1 VSVDDK
7 IQSAVAAL
15 YDAALDETLWPQ
27 AMGQIVDITESHA
40 ATFCVIDGSER
51 PRLPVFTTFNFEKR
65 FIDEYLES
73 MVLHDPT
80 VQYIVA
86 HPDRKIIHDAE
97 FITEREKTRHFYYDW
112 HGRFSDTRHRLAGMV
127 SPAPK
132 VQSGVTLHRTRKV
145 GDFET
150 AHIDRFRFIYR
161 HIERAVRVGF
171 QLGTMGTMQRMSLEL
186 LDDNPL
192 SIFVLDAKGY
202 VLLANRAARALADS
216 DEGLVL
222 NSEGLSLTLREDDTR
237 LQSLIARAATAR
249 MPDRV
254 ASGGA
259 MQALRKSGRR
269 PFSILVSPLSRT
281 SLSMTT
287 MHPSVCVIV
296 ADPDRDVSP
305 SQDLL
310 RALYGLTRAEA
321 RLAVRLAA
329 GEELQAAAGNL
340 GIGYPTARTQLAAI
354 FRKTGTRRQGE
365 LVKILLLSSGL
376 KPR

>member
-112 HGRFSDTRHRLAGMV
+112 HGRFSDTRYRLAGMV

-237 LQSLIARAATAR
+237 LQSLIAQAATAR
-249 MPDRV
+249 TPDRV